1 MDITARKQAEEAL
14 KLFAEDLEEA
24 NTALRV
30 LMRGR
35 NEERKAIEEKMQT
48 NINDLVMPYLKKI
61 GRVIRE
67 DPYKQYL
74 SVLESNLRE
83 IVSPFMK
90 NFLSLHKNLTP
101 PQEIQVADLIRKGKR
116 TKEIADMLHTS
127 ASTIGT
133 HRNNIRKKLNL
144 KKEGV
149 NLQSY
154 LQSLQ

>member
-1 MDITARKQAEEAL
+1 MTPQKEAQDAL
-14 KLFAEDLEEA
+14 KQFARELEDA

-30 LMRGR
+30 LMHRR
-35 NEERKAIEEKMQT
+35 NEEQKAIEEKLQA
-48 NINDLVMPYLKKI
+48 NINDLVIPYLNKI

-74 SVLESNLRE
+74 NVLESNLRE
-83 IVSPFMK
+83 IASPFMK
-90 NFLSLHKNLTP
+90 NFLSLQKYLT

-116 TKEIADMLHTS
+116 TKEIADLLNTS

-133 HRNNIRKKLNL
+133 HRNHIRKKLNL
-144 KKEGV
+144 ANEGI
-149 NLQSY
+149 NLRSY